1 MNFIKRFFESKMLR
15 LALFIFMFFFIF
27 KIIDHILIFF
37 NINQEMGYIYFMWFT
52 VLFLLFVLLPIDRS
66 YFKIFNKVTPA
77 TSKSSSSGATSV
89 VNGGIPH
96 HHISI
101 HSANLN
107 DNFVNNLTNLGL
119 GEFVGTFENHGG
131 IHDISDLQNLK
142 DDELEK
148 LFSLNDDQIKKVRDF
163 RPILN
168 VDEEEDDFFL
178 TYPT

>member
-77 TSKSSSSGATSV
+77 TSNTSSSVGSGGESSTESGVSGSSFFSIPEGNNEQQRVQGMNFDNNNYFNSGV
-89 VNGGIPH
+89 VTERGQGRAAP
-96 HHISI
+96 
-101 HSANLN
+101 
-107 DNFVNNLTNLGL
+107 
-119 GEFVGTFENHGG
+119 
-131 IHDISDLQNLK
+131 
-142 DDELEK
+142 
-148 LFSLNDDQIKKVRDF
+148 SL
-163 RPILN
+163 P
-168 VDEEEDDFFL
+168 
-178 TYPT
+178 P

>member
-77 TSKSSSSGATSV
+77 TSNTSSSG
-89 VNGGIPH
+89 
-96 HHISI
+96 
-101 HSANLN
+101 
-107 DNFVNNLTNLGL
+107 DNFVKDLTNIGL
-119 GEFVGTFENHGG
+119 ENFAETFENYK
-131 IHDISDLQNLK
+131 INDIRDFENFE
-142 DDELEK
+142 DDQLRRDFKLSEEQIEK
-148 LFSLNDDQIKKVRDF
+148 LRNFYNN
-163 RPILN
+163 RPSS
-168 VDEEEDDFFL
+168 DTGTSEEYQRF
-178 TYPT
+178 